1 MRTHSCKQ
9 TVYASLVPVML
20 VSAAARLQL
29 PSEQP
34 FRQQLASVYDRLA
47 TMKEWNSAEDLSL
60 KLQVKELT
68 NSYILGAIN
77 QATPSSAG
85 SLEHDLNESFSQAIG
100 HMSMEDLRKYWG
112 DVHYASVLVAP
123 WGEQDA
129 LVVGYMI
136 PHGNTSLDVIE
147 VAVHA
152 SGGGYQFVA
161 EGGREMEN
169 HALQLTLMPRGSS
182 QAIRFLAYGQR
193 LSANQSPVGVVLYQF
208 DGKSLA
214 ATWSRSD
221 LRQGAVNTQG
231 NKIILTYQDASHFEK
246 GTPPYFLR
254 EEYELTSHGVKLASK
269 RWVDSK

>member
-20 VSAAARLQL
+20 ATAAARLQP

-47 TMKEWNSAEDLSL
+47 TMKEWNSAEDLRL
-60 KLQVKELT
+60 KLQAKDLT
-68 NSYILGAIN
+68 NNFILGAFA
-77 QATPSSAG
+77 QASPPSAG
-85 SLEHDLNESFSQAIG
+85 SVEQDLNESFSQAIG
-100 HMSMEDLRKYWG
+100 HMSMEDLRKFWG

-123 WGEQDA
+123 WRGQDA

-136 PHGNTSLDVIE
+136 PHGHTSLDVIE
-147 VAVHA
+147 VAVRA
-152 SGGGYQFVA
+152 SGGYQFVA

-169 HALQLTLMPRGSS
+169 HGLRLTLMPRGSS
-182 QAIRFLAYGQR
+182 QTIRFLAYGQR
-193 LSANQSPVGVVLYQF
+193 LGANQSPVGVVLYQF

-214 ATWSRSD
+214 ATWSRSN
-221 LRQGAVNTQG
+221 LRQGIVNTQG

-246 GTPPYFLR
+246 GTPPYILR
-254 EEYELTSHGVKLASK
+254 EEYDVTSRAVKLASK
-269 RWVDSK
+269 RWADSK

>member
-182 QAIRFLAYGQR
+182 QAIRFWLTARGSAQISRRSVWCFTSSTASLWPQR
-193 LSANQSPVGVVLYQF
+193 GVGAICGRVLSTPRET
-208 DGKSLA
+208 KSSSLTKMQ
-214 ATWSRSD
+214 AT
-221 LRQGAVNTQG
+221 LR
-231 NKIILTYQDASHFEK
+231 
-246 GTPPYFLR
+246 R
-254 EEYELTSHGVKLASK
+254 ERRHIFCAKSTN
-269 RWVDSK
+269 